1 MNIMNDL
8 VFKFSISLPFE
19 NRESGGKLT
28 FAEKLALA
36 KAVWHNDQKHYIKF
50 QTYTQINH
58 SSSIAENISMLSSK
72 SFYEPFQRIMRGE
85 ESEMPVEIVLYLNY
99 GSVEKINEPDF
110 PVMKDYSYLIPEL
123 EEFFDTEFFKPSIF
137 SRPAEVIDRDEIS
150 YETKTN
156 NSILS
161 FKTKIR
167 FKIDPI
173 PKYSQNLA
181 KKRFS
186 KPTFFSLAFDIS
198 NDVLQKVMDS
208 IQNVDIFFRDYK
220 YMALLKSCD
229 SKVEELS
236 SIKHW
241 IERAGYFKPA
251 LIGVVYHYAKHD
263 DPFPLKVYHGALNFN
278 EELTSDRDKNRE
290 AFSRFYDKV
299 DTVNAMKSCA
309 DEFFADYEEA
319 NENKEKP
326 QTLKDFLVEFLTR
339 KFDENPLM
347 FVKKFET
354 TDLGSF
360 NAFQLIRDISN
371 KRLVKLE
378 EEDATETES

>member
-8 VFKFSISLPFE
+8 VFKFSVSLPYE
-19 NRESGGKLT
+19 NRNSRKLT
-28 FAEKLALA
+28 FAEKLAFA
-36 KAVWHNDQKHYIKF
+36 KAVWHNDQQHYIKF
-50 QTYTQINH
+50 QTFTQINH
-58 SSSIAENISMLSSK
+58 SFSIAETISMLSSK

-85 ESEMPVEIVLYLNY
+85 ESEMPVKIVIYLNY
-99 GSVEKINEPDF
+99 GSVENINEPDF
-110 PVMKDYSYLIPEL
+110 PVVKDYSYLIPEL
-123 EEFFDTEFFKPSIF
+123 EEFFDTEFFKPTVF
-137 SRPAEVIDRDEIS
+137 GRPVEIIDRDEIS
-150 YETKTN
+150 YGTKTN

-167 FKIDPI
+167 FKIKPI
-173 PKYSQNLA
+173 PKYNQNNA

-186 KPTFFSLAFDIS
+186 KPTFFNLSFDLS
-198 NDVLQKVMDS
+198 NDTLQKIMDS
-208 IQNVDIFFRDYK
+208 IENVDIFFRDYR

-229 SKVEELS
+229 RKVEEFS

-263 DPFPLKVYHGALNFN
+263 DPFPLKVYQGALSFN
-278 EELTSDRDKNRE
+278 EELSNDREKNRE

-299 DTVNAMKSCA
+299 ETVNAMKSCA

-326 QTLKDFLVEFLTR
+326 QTLKDFLVEFLVK

-347 FVKKFET
+347 FVEKFES
-354 TDLGSF
+354 TDLSAY
-360 NAFQLIRDISN
+360 NAFQLVHDIKN
-371 KRLVKLE
+371 KRLAMLE
-378 EEDATETES
+378 EEDGTEAES